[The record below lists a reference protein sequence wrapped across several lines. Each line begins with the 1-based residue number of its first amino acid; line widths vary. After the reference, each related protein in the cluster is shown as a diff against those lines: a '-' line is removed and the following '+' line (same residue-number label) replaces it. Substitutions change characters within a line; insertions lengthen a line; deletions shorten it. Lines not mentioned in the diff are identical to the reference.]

1 MEGSRNFVKSLSRG
15 LSVLY
20 LLSESTVPLSST
32 ELSSILKL
40 SKSAIQRLTFTLQ
53 RLGYL
58 ERNRENKKFRLGPKS
73 RSIGFSVMRNLDL
86 KRVAYPFMKE
96 IARDVGETVNLAVLD
111 GDEIVYVE
119 RIVTE
124 RTLNVNMQIG
134 SRRPLYSTSMG
145 KTILAFLPERRLKKM
160 LEAIDLIR
168 FTPRTITRKSDLRS
182 ELDRVKFLGY
192 AISNEEMEIGVRSVA
207 APIRNFTD
215 GVIAAVNIAGP
226 TSRVSLKNLESKL
239 CEKVVEMARRI
250 SFALGYAEDFTV
262 KRDKSKTGFPNV
274 VNAQKKQTLGCE
286 LG

>member
-15 LSVLY
+15 LSVLS
-20 LLSESTVPLSST
+20 LLSESRVPLSST

-58 ERNRENKKFRLGPKS
+58 ERNRDSKKFRLGPKS

-111 GDEIVYVE
+111 RDEIVYVE
-119 RIVTE
+119 RIVAE

-134 SRRPLYSTSMG
+134 SRRPLHSTSMG
-145 KTILAFLPERRLKKM
+145 KTILAFLPEHRVKKM
-160 LEAIDLIR
+160 LETIDLIP
-168 FTPRTITRKSDLRS
+168 FTSRTITKKSDLRS
-182 ELDRVKFLGY
+182 ELDRVKFRGY

-207 APIRNFTD
+207 APIRDLTD

-226 TSRVSLKNLESKL
+226 ASRVSLNTLESKL
-239 CEKVVEMARRI
+239 SEKVVEMARRI
-250 SFALGYAEDFTV
+250 SVALGNAEDFTV
-262 KRDKSKTGFPNV
+262 RRDKSKTGFPNV
-274 VNAQKKQTLGCE
+274 VNAQKKQTFGRE